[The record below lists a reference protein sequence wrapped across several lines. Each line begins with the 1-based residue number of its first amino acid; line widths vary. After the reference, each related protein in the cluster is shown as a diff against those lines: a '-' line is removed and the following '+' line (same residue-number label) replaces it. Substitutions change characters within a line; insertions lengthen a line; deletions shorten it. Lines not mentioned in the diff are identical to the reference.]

1 MELVPVLRTDLVPVL
16 RTAHLTL
23 RGFRESDLDE
33 FAAMQADPEVMQH
46 LGVGENAGRPRSR
59 NETWAA
65 MAQFMGQWALRGCGM
80 WAVERE
86 GSFIGRVGI
95 LRPEGWPAPE
105 LAYALARNAWGQG
118 LAVEAARAALGW
130 AEAHLRERTIVSL
143 IRPENEP
150 SRRVA
155 QRLGGVKTSVVTVMG
170 VEAERWEYRPVI

>member
-1 MELVPVLRTDLVPVL
+1 MDGTMTTGLVPVL

-33 FAAMQADPEVMQH
+33 FAAMQSDPEVMRH

-59 NETWAA
+59 AETWAA
-65 MAQFMGQWALRGCGM
+65 MAQFMGQWALRGCGP
-80 WAVERE
+80 WAVEHE

-105 LAYALARNAWGQG
+105 LAYALARDAWGQG
-118 LAVEAARAALGW
+118 LAVEAARAALTW
-130 AEAHLRERTIVSL
+130 AEAHLRGRGIVSF
-143 IRPENEP
+143 IRPENEA

-155 QRLGGVKTSVVTVMG
+155 QRLGGVRAGMVTLMG